1 MISGFGILAG
11 LVGACLV
18 GLVGLLGWRSHR
30 PWLVLIAQLVAVAHV
45 GVVVELALFPLPVQ
59 AEVISW
65 GTLDFATYGWA
76 HAFNLVPF
84 ATIGP
89 QLQGIGQS
97 FLARQL
103 AGNVGLLVPM
113 AWYAP
118 VLFPRLRRA
127 RWFVAVA
134 VGIAAAIELAQL
146 GVSLV
151 VGFPYRSIDVDD
163 VILNAGGAIAA
174 YGALRVLAAAA
185 HRAGYLKSRDTVPP
199 WSA

>member
-45 GVVVELALFPLPVQ
+45 GVVVELALFPLPIE
-59 AEVISW
+59 ASW
-65 GTLDFATYGWA
+65 SLIPDGLGTYGWA

-118 VLFPRLRRA
+118 VFWPRLRRA

-185 HRAGYLKSRDTVPP
+185 HRAGYLKSRDSVPP

>member
-1 MISGFGILAG
+1 VISGVGILAG
-11 LVGACLV
+11 LVGAC
-18 GLVGLLGWRSHR
+18 LVGLLGWRSHR
-30 PWLVLIAQLVAVAHV
+30 PWLVLIAQVVAVAHV
-45 GVVVELALFPLPVQ
+45 GVVIELGLFPLPVQ

-65 GTLDFATYGWA
+65 GTPDFAAYGWA

-97 FLARQL
+97 FLSRQL

-118 VLFPRLRRA
+118 VLWPRLRRA

-134 VGIAAAIELAQL
+134 VGVAATIELAQL

-151 VGFPYRSIDVDD
+151 LGVPYRSIDIDD

-174 YGALRVLAAAA
+174 FLMLRLVAQGLREARRPRAAADK
-185 HRAGYLKSRDTVPP
+185 RG
-199 WSA
+199 